1 MTIDKT
7 TLDNAIRIAA
17 ETNSVTVY
25 SKKASRVLRYSEQ
38 AINGYRKGVFA
49 ADVLEDVIEDV
60 YPRLWHDVCKHIP
73 STRREHAQCPTCGGW
88 YIAESIPQGNKTK
101 QSAPDLGEI
110 DQDILASIEVE
121 LETRTGQL
129 ISIYSARSAA
139 VLRYLLLAN
148 EITSMSSVGADLLE
162 IGLAELYPE
171 FFSR

>member
-1 MTIDKT
+1 MIDKT
-7 TLDNAIRIAA
+7 ILDNAIRIAA
-17 ETNSVTVY
+17 ATNSVTVY

-38 AINGYRKGVFA
+38 VINGYRKGIFA

-60 YPRLWHDVCKHIP
+60 YPELWREVCKHIP
-73 STRREHAQCPTCGGW
+73 STRREHTQCPTCGGW

-101 QSAPDLGEI
+101 QTAPALGGI

-148 EITSMSSVGADLLE
+148 EITSMSGVGADLLE

>member
-1 MTIDKT
+1 MIIDKT
-7 TLDNAIRIAA
+7 TLDNAINISAV
-17 ETNSVTVY
+17 TNSVTVY
-25 SKKASRVLRYSEQ
+25 SKKASGVLRYSEQ
-38 AINGYRKGVFA
+38 VINGYRKGVFA
-49 ADVLEDVIEDV
+49 ADVLEDVIEDI
-60 YPRLWHDVCKHIP
+60 YPELWREVCKHIP

-88 YIAESIPQGNKTK
+88 YVAESIPPGNKTK
-101 QSAPDLGEI
+101 QTAPVVGEI
-110 DQDILASIEVE
+110 DQDILADIEIE
-121 LETRTGQL
+121 LKTRTGQL